1 MWVFHSKQNLCIE
14 NFKKSVTGETEC
26 KYPHAIQKSKQE
38 SQKQE
43 RKKENVMH
51 FQALITLE
59 FVNLSPKDF
68 FFFFFAWPAMIA
80 IIWTATFIILL
91 AFEGL

>member
-1 MWVFHSKQNLCIE
+1 MI
-14 NFKKSVTGETEC
+14 
-26 KYPHAIQKSKQE
+26 
-38 SQKQE
+38 
-43 RKKENVMH
+43 
-51 FQALITLE
+51 
-59 FVNLSPKDF
+59 